1 MKTIILLLTII
12 FTISLFSC
20 EPKKASY
27 IKGNTT
33 AHEGYLTNDIIK
45 DVRYWKDTRTNLCFA
60 EIGHVDSYSFTCVP
74 CDSVKL
80 YLNAE

>member
-20 EPKKASY
+20 NDNRLNTNPHNIYY
-27 IKGNTT
+27 IK
-33 AHEGYLTNDIIK
+33 DK
-45 DVRYWKDTRTNLCFA
+45 RTGLCFA
-60 EIGHVDSYSFTCVP
+60 EVGMGNTYSFTCVP